1 MYFPRRGI
9 VKRLI
14 GKKIRWDMS
23 PEMERESESKDGL
36 DFGVEGDV
44 GGGNSVDREFF
55 AGGFRKLEEA
65 ADVIV
70 FVVTGEE
77 AFRFRLGQTE
87 GGKGNRLSEFAGE
100 RTVQTDQFAQRHD
113 GSAASGLSAHCGLLS
128 RVYRQGLKVG
138 KKLTQRIAGYGAT
151 GG

>member
-23 PEMERESESKDGL
+23 PEMERASESKDGL

-44 GGGNSVDREFF
+44 GGGDSVDREFF
-55 AGGFRKLEEA
+55 AGCFRELEKA

-70 FVVTGEE
+70 LVVTGEE
-77 AFRFRLGQTE
+77 ACRFRLGQTE
-87 GGKGNRLSEFAGE
+87 GGKRHRLSEFAGE
-100 RTVQTDQFAQRHD
+100 RTISTDQITQWHD
-113 GSAASGLSAHCGLLS
+113 GSAA
-128 RVYRQGLKVG
+128 RR
-138 KKLTQRIAGYGAT
+138 LTGH
-151 GG
+151 